1 MALWSYLGERRNGRP
16 RVYTRGRSISETL
29 EVLEDVVEVCE
40 PVVGGASDSADG
52 SPNLS
57 ASPTD
62 FYHQAEQIQF
72 AEELRYGSPGSSVDD
87 AEPLAARARHSSAP
101 FLSGSPVRHMNFI
114 DRTLMEFRRHYFHQP
129 MARKVVSNSSEDIV
143 LPVAHERKVATSLLL
158 VPSFF
163 FFPFLF
169 SFASL

>member
-40 PVVGGASDSADG
+40 TAANGADDSVNG

-57 ASPTD
+57 VSPTD
-62 FYHQAEQIQF
+62 FYQQAEQIQF
-72 AEELRYGSPGSSVDD
+72 AEELRCGSPGSSVDD
-87 AEPLAARARHSSAP
+87 AEPPAARVRHSSAP

-129 MARKVVSNSSEDIV
+129 LVRKFVSNSTEDIV
-143 LPVAHERKVATSLLL
+143 LPVAHERKVVTVLFD
-158 VPSFF
+158 FF
-163 FFPFLF
+163 FL
-169 SFASL
+169 SFVSDC